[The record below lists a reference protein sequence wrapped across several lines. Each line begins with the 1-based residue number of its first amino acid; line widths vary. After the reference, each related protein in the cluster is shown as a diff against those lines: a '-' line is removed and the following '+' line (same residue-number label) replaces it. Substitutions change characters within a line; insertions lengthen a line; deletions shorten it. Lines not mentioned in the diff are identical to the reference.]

1 MVGRYLVEVESK
13 KLHYRLWVERNITI
27 LKGNSGTGKTDLIRM
42 ILLSKRKDSPYT
54 VRCEKECI
62 AITDDNL
69 ERLDNLES
77 YKDSIVFI
85 DEEAEFVRTHEFAR
99 IVSKSTC
106 YFVIATRES
115 LPSLPYSCKA
125 MYSVV
130 HLGLD
135 PYVGVM
141 ENSARILYDFTNKP
155 KLGLRGRLSCV
166 IAEDSNSGYEFF
178 KSICDR
184 HNITYISASGNSK
197 LAECLHDRAMLGIDT
212 GILGIADGAAI
223 APYFDKLY
231 ASLRLTV
238 PVVLFLPES
247 FEYLVLRS
255 GLVCDNSDERLTKT
269 YMYAQSECYMSW
281 EQYYTTLLQSLMDYS
296 KRTLN
301 SALLESSNRK
311 AILNTIPEE
320 TGLYG

>member
-13 KLHYRLWVERNITI
+13 KLHYRLGVERNITI

-77 YKDSIVFI
+77 YRDSIVFI
-85 DEEAEFVRTHEFAR
+85 DEEVEFVRTHEFAR

-125 MYSVV
+125 MYSIV

-135 PYVGVM
+135 PYLGVM
-141 ENSARILYDFTNKP
+141 KNSARILYDFTSKP
-155 KLGLRGRLSCV
+155 KFDLRGRLSCV
-166 IAEDSNSGYEFF
+166 IVEDSNSGYEFF
-178 KSICDR
+178 KAVCDR
-184 HNITYISASGNSK
+184 YGIDCIAARGNSK
-197 LAECLHDRAMLGIDT
+197 LPECLRMRAMLGTDT
-212 GILGIADGAAI
+212 GILVVADGAAI
-223 APYFDKLY
+223 GPYFDKLY
-231 ASLRLTV
+231 TSLRMTV
-238 PVVLFLPES
+238 PVVLYLPES

-255 GLVCDNSDERLTKT
+255 GLVCNKSDERLTKT
-269 YMYAQSECYMSW
+269 YMYACSEHYMSW
-281 EQYYTTLLQSLMDYS
+281 EQYYTVLLQSLMDYNKHRLS
-296 KRTLN
+296 P
-301 SALLESSNRK
+301 ALLTSSSKN
-311 AILNTIPEE
+311 AILNTIPVE
-320 TGLYG
+320 TGLH

>member
-13 KLHYRLWVERNITI
+13 KLHYRLGVERNITI
-27 LKGNSGTGKTDLIRM
+27 LKGNSGTGKTELIRM

-54 VRCEKECI
+54 VRCEKDCI
-62 AITDDNL
+62 AITADNL

-77 YKDSIVFI
+77 YNDSIVFI

-125 MYSVV
+125 MYSIV

-135 PYVGVM
+135 PYLGVM

-155 KLGLRGRLSCV
+155 KFDLRGRLSCV
-166 IAEDSNSGYEFF
+166 IVEDSNSGYEFF
-178 KSICDR
+178 KSVCERYGIDC
-184 HNITYISASGNSK
+184 IAAQGNSK
-197 LAECLHDRAMLGIDT
+197 LPECLRKRAMSGTDT
-212 GILGIADGAAI
+212 GILVVADGAAI
-223 APYFDKLY
+223 GPYFDKLY
-231 ASLRLTV
+231 TSLRITV
-238 PVVLFLPES
+238 PVVLFLPEY

-269 YMYAQSECYMSW
+269 YMYAQSEHYMSW
-281 EQYYTTLLQSLMDYS
+281 EQYYTVLLQSLMDYNKHRLS
-296 KRTLN
+296 K
-301 SALLESSNRK
+301 SLLTSSSK
-311 AILNTIPEE
+311 KVILSTIPEE
-320 TGLYG
+320 TGLH